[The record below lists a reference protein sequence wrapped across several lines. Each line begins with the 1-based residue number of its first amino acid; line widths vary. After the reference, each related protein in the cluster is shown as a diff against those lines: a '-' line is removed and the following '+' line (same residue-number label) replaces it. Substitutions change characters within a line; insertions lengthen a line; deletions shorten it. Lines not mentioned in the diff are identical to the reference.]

1 MSQNL
6 CFHCGEIALEGN
18 RWSLEIDGAEQTM
31 CCPAC
36 KAVAETIINSGLK
49 DYYRHRTALPEISPQ
64 QKRQAS
70 DDVRE
75 ELKLYDE
82 KAIQQP
88 FVRHIK
94 NEQKENVSEAV
105 LVITGISCAACAWL
119 IEHRLRQIN
128 HVNSANLNLTTHRL
142 IIHWLSDEIQ
152 LSQILE
158 EIHQLGYQAHPFSA
172 TQAEAQRVQESKTAF
187 RRLAA
192 AGFATMQ
199 VMMLAVPLY
208 VGELRGILAQYE
220 IFLRAASML
229 FATIVVLYSAR
240 PFFSAALRDIKAR
253 HLTMDVPVSIA
264 ILLAYFSSVW
274 STVNQGPEIYFD
286 SVCMFTFFLLTGRF
300 FEMRARHRMSQ
311 AGNNLLDLMPSAA
324 TKSTDTGEYVIPTS
338 EIKVDDLLIIKPGQ
352 KIPADG
358 IVISGHSAVDEA
370 ALTGEYLPIDK
381 VSGDALIGGT
391 HNVESQLT
399 MRVTATGVDAELNTI
414 MRLMDRAQ
422 QEKPA
427 IAIFADKVASRF
439 VAAVLILASI
449 ISVSWYFIDP
459 SQAFWITLAVLVV
472 TCPCAL
478 SLATP
483 TALTAATA
491 SLREQGFLI
500 SKGHVLEG
508 LTQIDRIIFDKTG
521 TLTRGELSLE
531 QIVPATTD
539 VTMSEEMAFIIASS
553 LEQHSNH
560 PIARAFNSKLLIDA
574 KDIKQ
579 VSGKGITASLTS
591 KVFINSEAIMKEH
604 FENKVFSIGRADF
617 VFPDEHTLPPIKD
630 DRQWILLADQKQPLY
645 WFALSDTLR
654 QGAAP
659 MVQQLNSLGIKTTI
673 LTGDPSAQVE
683 SVAEALKIKSVYKGL
698 SPEEKLTLASQW
710 QQEGQKIMMVGDG
723 INDVPTLARADI
735 AVAIGQ
741 ASDLTK
747 TNADAV
753 ITNNNLMTL
762 IHALN
767 KGQKTSAIIRQN
779 IYWALLYNAA
789 ALPLAALG
797 FIPPWAAAIGMSVS
811 SLIVVGNAL
820 RLLSAD
826 KQLVKLQQVDSI

>member
-1 MSQNL
+1 MSQNV

-18 RWSLEIDGAEQTM
+18 RWCLDIDGEEQTM

-36 KAVAETIINSGLK
+36 KAVAEMIIGSGLK
-49 DYYRHRTALPEISPQ
+49 DYYKHRTALPEISPQ
-64 QKRQAS
+64 QKRTAS

-82 KAIQQP
+82 IAIQHP
-88 FVRHIK
+88 FVIRTT
-94 NEQKENVSEAV
+94 NEQQHVEAEAV
-105 LVITGISCAACAWL
+105 LVISGISCAACAWL
-119 IEHRLRQIN
+119 IEHRLNQLE
-128 HVNSANLNLTTHRL
+128 HVVSANLNLTTHRL
-142 IIHWLSDEIQ
+142 MIRWLDAGIK
-152 LSQILE
+152 LSHIFE

-172 TQAEAQRVQESKTAF
+172 TEAEHQRIQESKTAF
-187 RRLAA
+187 RRLAV

-208 VGELRGILAQYE
+208 VGALQGILVQYE

-229 FATIVVLYSAR
+229 FATFVVLYSAR
-240 PFFSAALRDIKAR
+240 PFFSAAVRDLKTR

-264 ILLAYFSSVW
+264 ILLAYFASVW
-274 STVNQGPEIYFD
+274 STFNQGPEIYFD

-300 FEMRARHRMSQ
+300 FEMRARHRMTQ

-324 TKSTDTGEYVIPTS
+324 IKSSPEGDIVIPAS
-338 EIKVDDLLIIKPGQ
+338 DIQVGDFLIIKPGQ
-352 KIPADG
+352 QIPADG
-358 IVISGHSAVDEA
+358 IVESGISAVDEA

-381 VSGDALIGGT
+381 SPGDALIGGT
-391 HNVESQLT
+391 HNVESQLL

-422 QEKPA
+422 HEKPA

-439 VAAVLILASI
+439 VAAVLIIASSIAI
-449 ISVSWYFIDP
+449 IWSFIDP

-508 LTQIDRIIFDKTG
+508 LNQIDRIVFDKTG

-531 QIVPATTD
+531 QAIPASANISMD
-539 VTMSEEMAFIIASS
+539 EQQALKIAAT
-553 LEQHSNH
+553 LEQYSNH
-560 PIARAFNSKLLIDA
+560 PIARAFNSISYYA
-574 KDIKQ
+574 TNNIEQ
-579 VSGKGITASLTS
+579 ITGKGVKGQL
-591 KVFINSEAIMKEH
+591 INI
-604 FENKVFSIGRADF
+604 ENKENQEDTVYRIGRADF
-617 VFPDEHTLPPIKD
+617 AYPQQPLTPPMND
-630 DRQWILLADQKQPLY
+630 DRQWLLLADNNQPLY
-645 WFALSDTLR
+645 WFALSDSLR
-654 QGAAP
+654 QGAVP
-659 MVQQLNSLGIKTTI
+659 MIKQLKAWGIKISI

-683 SVAEALKIKSVYKGL
+683 AVATALAIDDVHKGL
-698 SPEEKLTLASQW
+698 SPAQKLEFASNW
-710 QQEGQKIMMVGDG
+710 QQQGERLMMVGDG

-753 ITNNNLMTL
+753 ITNSNLTTIL
-762 IHALN
+762 HALS
-767 KGQKTSAIIRQN
+767 KGKQSSNIIRQN
-779 IYWALLYNAA
+779 IYWALLYNVL
-789 ALPLAALG
+789 ALPLAATG

-820 RLLSAD
+820 RLLSPN
-826 KQLVKLQQVDSI
+826 KQK

>member
-18 RWSLEIDGAEQTM
+18 RWCLEIDGQTQTM

-36 KAVAETIINSGLK
+36 KAVAETIIDSGLK

-64 QKRQAS
+64 QKRNANN
-70 DDVRE
+70 DVRE

-82 KAIQQP
+82 PAIQQS
-88 FVRHIK
+88 FVQRFD
-94 NEQKENVSEAV
+94 NELPEAEAV
-105 LVITGISCAACAWL
+105 LVISGISCAACAWL
-119 IEHRLRQIN
+119 IEHRLSQLK
-128 HVNSANLNLTTHRL
+128 HVISVNLNLTTHRL
-142 IIHWLSDEIQ
+142 MVRWLDDEIK

-172 TQAEAQRVQESKTAF
+172 TQAEQQRIQESKTAF
-187 RRLAA
+187 RRLVV

-208 VGELRGILAQYE
+208 IGELRGILAQYE
-220 IFLRAASML
+220 VFIRAASML
-229 FATIVVLYSAR
+229 FATVVVLYSAR
-240 PFFSAALRDIKAR
+240 PFFVAALRDIRTR

-264 ILLAYFSSVW
+264 ILLAYFASVW
-274 STVNQGPEIYFD
+274 STVNRGPEIYFD

-300 FEMRARHRMSQ
+300 FEMRARHRMTR
-311 AGNNLLDLMPSAA
+311 AGNNLLDLMPSVAI
-324 TKSTDTGEYVIPTS
+324 KSTPEGDLVIPS
-338 EIKVDDLLIIKPGQ
+338 SDIQVGDLLIIKPGQ
-352 KIPADG
+352 QIPADG
-358 IVISGHSAVDEA
+358 IVESGTSAVDEA

-381 VSGDALIGGT
+381 SAGDALIGGT
-391 HNVESQLT
+391 HNVESQLL
-399 MRVTATGVDAELNTI
+399 MRVTATGADAELNTI

-439 VAAVLILASI
+439 VASVLIIASGIAI
-449 ISVSWYFIDP
+449 IWWFIDP

-508 LTQIDRIIFDKTG
+508 LTQVDRIIFDKTG

-531 QIVPATTD
+531 ESIPAAADISLT
-539 VTMSEEMAFIIASS
+539 SAQALKIAAT
-553 LEQHSNH
+553 LEQYSNH
-560 PIARAFNSKLLIDA
+560 PIARAFSSLSYFTTDNIE
-574 KDIKQ
+574 Q
-579 VSGKGITASLTS
+579 VSAQGVKGTLIGIEGHDDMTYR
-591 KVFINSEAIMKEH
+591 
-604 FENKVFSIGRADF
+604 IGRADF
-617 VFPDEHTLPPIKD
+617 AFPQQTLSPPIND
-630 DRQWILLADQKQPLY
+630 DRQWLLLANDQQPLY
-645 WFALSDTLR
+645 WFALSDSLR
-654 QGAAP
+654 QGASSTIE
-659 MVQQLNSLGIKTTI
+659 QLKDWGIKVSI

-683 SVAEALKIKSVYKGL
+683 AVATALNIDDVHKGL
-698 SPEEKLTLASQW
+698 SPAQKLEIASAW
-710 QQEGQKIMMVGDG
+710 QQQGERLMMVGDG

-735 AVAIGQ
+735 AVAIGH
-741 ASDLTK
+741 ASDLTQ

-753 ITNNNLMTL
+753 ITNNRLTTL
-762 IHALN
+762 LHAIS
-767 KGQKTSAIIRQN
+767 KGRKSSRIIRQN
-779 IYWALLYNAA
+779 IYWALLYNIL
-789 ALPLAALG
+789 ALPLAATG

-820 RLLSAD
+820 RLLSSD
-826 KQLVKLQQVDSI
+826 KRATLIKTY

>member
-18 RWSLEIDGAEQTM
+18 RWCLEIDGQTQTM

-36 KAVAETIINSGLK
+36 KAVAETIIDSGLK

-64 QKRQAS
+64 QKRNANN
-70 DDVRE
+70 DVRE

-82 KAIQQP
+82 PAIQQS
-88 FVRHIK
+88 FVQRFD
-94 NEQKENVSEAV
+94 NELPEAEAV
-105 LVITGISCAACAWL
+105 LVISGISCAACAWL
-119 IEHRLRQIN
+119 IEHRLSQLK
-128 HVNSANLNLTTHRL
+128 HVISVNLNLTTHRL
-142 IIHWLSDEIQ
+142 MVRWLDDEIK

-172 TQAEAQRVQESKTAF
+172 TQAEQQRIQESKTAF
-187 RRLAA
+187 RRLVV

-208 VGELRGILAQYE
+208 IGELRGILAQYE
-220 IFLRAASML
+220 VFIRAASML
-229 FATIVVLYSAR
+229 FATVVVLYSAR
-240 PFFSAALRDIKAR
+240 PFFVAALRDIRTR

-264 ILLAYFSSVW
+264 ILLAYFASVW
-274 STVNQGPEIYFD
+274 STVNRGPEIYFD

-300 FEMRARHRMSQ
+300 FEMRARHRMTR
-311 AGNNLLDLMPSAA
+311 AGNNLLDLMPSVAI
-324 TKSTDTGEYVIPTS
+324 KSTPEGDLVIPS
-338 EIKVDDLLIIKPGQ
+338 SDIQVGDLLIIKPGQ
-352 KIPADG
+352 QIPADG
-358 IVISGHSAVDEA
+358 IVESGTSAVDEA

-381 VSGDALIGGT
+381 SAGDALIGGT
-391 HNVESQLT
+391 HNVESQLL
-399 MRVTATGVDAELNTI
+399 MRVTATGADAELNTI

-439 VAAVLILASI
+439 VASVLIIASGIAI
-449 ISVSWYFIDP
+449 IWWFIDP

-508 LTQIDRIIFDKTG
+508 LTQVDRIIFDKTG

-531 QIVPATTD
+531 ESIPAAADISLT
-539 VTMSEEMAFIIASS
+539 SAQALKIAAT
-553 LEQHSNH
+553 LEQYSNH
-560 PIARAFNSKLLIDA
+560 PIARAFSSLSYFTTDNIE
-574 KDIKQ
+574 Q
-579 VSGKGITASLTS
+579 VSAQGVKGTLIGIEGHDDMTYR
-591 KVFINSEAIMKEH
+591 
-604 FENKVFSIGRADF
+604 IGRADF
-617 VFPDEHTLPPIKD
+617 AFPQQTLSPPIND
-630 DRQWILLADQKQPLY
+630 DRQWLLLANDQQPLY
-645 WFALSDTLR
+645 WFALSDSLR
-654 QGAAP
+654 QGASSTIE
-659 MVQQLNSLGIKTTI
+659 QLKDWGIKVSI

-683 SVAEALKIKSVYKGL
+683 AVATALNIDDVHKGL
-698 SPEEKLTLASQW
+698 SPAQKLEIASVW
-710 QQEGQKIMMVGDG
+710 QQQGERLMMVGDG

-735 AVAIGQ
+735 AIAIGQ

-753 ITNNNLMTL
+753 ITNNSLTTL
-762 IHALN
+762 LHAIS
-767 KGQKTSAIIRQN
+767 KGRKSSRIIRQN
-779 IYWALLYNAA
+779 IYWALLYNIL
-789 ALPLAALG
+789 ALPLAATG

-820 RLLSAD
+820 RLLSSD
-826 KQLVKLQQVDSI
+826 KRATLIKTY

>member
-1 MSQNL
+1 MSQTL

-18 RWSLEIDGAEQTM
+18 RWCLEIDGQQQMM

-36 KAVAETIINSGLK
+36 KAVAETIIGSGLK

-64 QKRQAS
+64 QKRQAR
-70 DDVRE
+70 DDVRD

-82 KAIQQP
+82 KAIQQS
-88 FVRHIK
+88 FVSHHK
-94 NEQKENVSEAV
+94 NDLQQEEAEAV
-105 LVITGISCAACAWL
+105 LVISGISCAACAWL
-119 IEHRLRQIN
+119 IEHRLRQLD
-128 HVNSANLNLTTHRL
+128 HVSSANLNLTSHRL
-142 IIHWLSDEIQ
+142 MVRWLPGQIK
-152 LSQILE
+152 LSQIFE

-172 TQAEAQRVQESKTAF
+172 TQAEEQRVQESKTAF

-208 VGELRGILAQYE
+208 VGELRGIQAQYE
-220 IFLRAASML
+220 IFLRSASML
-229 FATIVVLYSAR
+229 FATLVVLYSAR
-240 PFFSAALRDIKAR
+240 PFFVAAIRDIKAK

-300 FEMRARHRMSQ
+300 FEMRARHRMTQ

-324 TKSTDTGEYVIPTS
+324 TKSTPEGDIVIAS
-338 EIKVDDLLIIKPGQ
+338 SDVQVGDLLIIRPGQ
-352 KIPADG
+352 QIPADG
-358 IVISGHSAVDEA
+358 LVESGRSAVDEA

-381 VSGDALIGGT
+381 TVGDLVIGGT
-391 HNVESQLT
+391 HNVESQLA

-414 MRLMDRAQ
+414 MQLMDRAQ

-427 IAIFADKVASRF
+427 IAIFADKVAERF
-439 VAAVLILASI
+439 VAAVLILSSLIAI
-449 ISVSWYFIDP
+449 TWYFIDP

-508 LTQIDRIIFDKTG
+508 LTQIDHIIFDKTG

-531 QIVPATTD
+531 HSIPVSDSITLSP
-539 VTMSEEMAFIIASS
+539 EEALKIASS
-553 LEQHSNH
+553 LEQYSNH
-560 PIARAFNSKLLIDA
+560 PIARAFQSTTLFDSH
-574 KDIKQ
+574 DIVQ
-579 VSGKGITASLTS
+579 VSGKGISGKLLG
-591 KVFINSEAIMKEH
+591 VEG
-604 FENKVFSIGRADF
+604 FEDSTFSIGRADF
-617 VFPDEHTLPPIKD
+617 SFADQTLLPPLHD
-630 DRQWILLADQKQPLY
+630 DRQWILLADQHQPLY
-645 WFALSDTLR
+645 WFALSDSLR
-654 QGAAP
+654 QGAAT
-659 MVQQLNSLGIKTTI
+659 MIQQLKALGIKTSI

-683 SVAEALKIKSVYKGL
+683 AVAQALNIDHVYKGL
-698 SPEEKLTLASQW
+698 SPEDKLNLATQW
-710 QQEGQKIMMVGDG
+710 QQNGEKIMMVGDG

-753 ITNNNLMTL
+753 ITNSNLMTL
-762 IHALN
+762 IHALY
-767 KGQKTSAIIRQN
+767 KGKKASSVIHQN
-779 IYWALLYNAA
+779 IYWALLYNAI
-789 ALPLAALG
+789 ALPLAATG

-826 KQLVKLQQVDSI
+826 KRLLQLQSFDAT

>member
-1 MSQNL
+1 MSQNV
-6 CFHCGEIALEGN
+6 CFHCGEMALEGN
-18 RWSLEIDGAEQTM
+18 RWCLDIDGENQTM

-36 KAVAETIINSGLK
+36 KAVAETIIGSGLK
-49 DYYRHRTALPEISPQ
+49 DYYKHRTALPEISPR
-64 QKRQAS
+64 QKRTAS
-70 DDVRE
+70 GDVRE

-82 KAIQQP
+82 IAIQHP
-88 FVRHIK
+88 FVIRTT
-94 NEQKENVSEAV
+94 NEQEKIEAEAI
-105 LVITGISCAACAWL
+105 LVISGISCAACAWL
-119 IEHRLRQIN
+119 IEHRLNQLE
-128 HVNSANLNLTTHRL
+128 HVVSANLNLTTHRL
-142 IIHWLSDEIQ
+142 MIRWLDADIK
-152 LSQILE
+152 LSYIFE

-172 TQAEAQRVQESKTAF
+172 TEVEHQRIQESKTAF
-187 RRLAA
+187 RRLAV

-208 VGELRGILAQYE
+208 VGALQGILVQYE

-229 FATIVVLYSAR
+229 FATFVVLYSAR
-240 PFFSAALRDIKAR
+240 PFFSAAVRDLKTR

-264 ILLAYFSSVW
+264 ILLAYFASVW
-274 STVNQGPEIYFD
+274 STFNQGPEIYFD

-300 FEMRARHRMSQ
+300 FEMRARHRMTQ

-324 TKSTDTGEYVIPTS
+324 IKSSPEGDIVIPAS
-338 EIKVDDLLIIKPGQ
+338 DIRVGDLLIIKPGQ
-352 KIPADG
+352 QIPADG
-358 IVISGHSAVDEA
+358 TVESGISAVDEA

-381 VSGDALIGGT
+381 SPGDALIGGT
-391 HNVESQLT
+391 HNVESQLL

-422 QEKPA
+422 HEKPA

-439 VAAVLILASI
+439 VAAVLIIASSI
-449 ISVSWYFIDP
+449 AIVWSFIDP

-508 LTQIDRIIFDKTG
+508 LNQIDRIVFDKTG

-531 QIVPATTD
+531 QAIPA
-539 VTMSEEMAFIIASS
+539 SANISLNEQQALKIAAT
-553 LEQHSNH
+553 LEQYSNH
-560 PIARAFNSKLLIDA
+560 PIARAFNSISYYA
-574 KDIKQ
+574 TNNIEQ
-579 VSGKGITASLTS
+579 ITGKGVKGQL
-591 KVFINSEAIMKEH
+591 INI
-604 FENKVFSIGRADF
+604 ENQENQENTVYRIGRADF
-617 VFPDEHTLPPIKD
+617 AYPQQHLTPPMSD
-630 DRQWILLADQKQPLY
+630 DRQWLLLADNNRPLY
-645 WFALSDTLR
+645 WFALSDSLR
-654 QGAAP
+654 QGAVP
-659 MVQQLNSLGIKTTI
+659 MVKQLKAWGIKISI

-683 SVAEALKIKSVYKGL
+683 AVATALAIDDVHKGL
-698 SPEEKLTLASQW
+698 SPAQKLEFASNW
-710 QQEGQKIMMVGDG
+710 QQQGERLMMVGDG

-753 ITNNNLMTL
+753 ITNNNLTTIL
-762 IHALN
+762 HALS
-767 KGQKTSAIIRQN
+767 KGKKSSNIIRQN
-779 IYWALLYNAA
+779 IYWALLYNVL
-789 ALPLAALG
+789 ALPLAATG

-820 RLLSAD
+820 RLLSPN
-826 KQLVKLQQVDSI
+826 KQK

>member
-1 MSQNL
+1 MSQNV

-18 RWSLEIDGAEQTM
+18 RWCLEIDGEEHIM

-36 KAVAETIINSGLK
+36 KAVAETIIGSGLK

-64 QKRQAS
+64 QKRSARNE
-70 DDVRE
+70 VRD

-82 KAIQQP
+82 VAIQQP
-88 FVRHIK
+88 FVIRTT
-94 NEQKENVSEAV
+94 NAQQQVEAEAI
-105 LVITGISCAACAWL
+105 LVISGISCAACAWL
-119 IEHRLRQIN
+119 IEHRLGQLK
-128 HVNSANLNLTTHRL
+128 HVVSAKLNLTTHRL
-142 IIHWLSDEIQ
+142 LLTWRDGDIK

-172 TQAEAQRVQESKTAF
+172 TEAEQQRVQESKTAF
-187 RRLAA
+187 RRLAV

-208 VGELRGILAQYE
+208 VGALQGILAQYE

-229 FATIVVLYSAR
+229 FATVVVLYSAR
-240 PFFSAALRDIKAR
+240 PFFSAALRDIRTR

-264 ILLAYFSSVW
+264 ILMAYFASVW

-300 FEMRARHRMSQ
+300 FEMRARHRMTQ

-324 TKSTDTGEYVIPTS
+324 TKSCPEGDIVIPTS
-338 EIKVDDLLIIKPGQ
+338 DIQVGDLLVIKPGQ

-358 IVISGHSAVDEA
+358 IVESGTSAVDEA

-381 VSGDALIGGT
+381 AQGDTLIGGT
-391 HNVESQLT
+391 HNVESQLL
-399 MRVTATGVDAELNTI
+399 MRVTATGADAELNTI

-422 QEKPA
+422 HEKPA

-439 VAAVLILASI
+439 VAAVLIIASGI
-449 ISVSWYFIDP
+449 AITWSFIDP

-508 LTQIDRIIFDKTG
+508 LNQIDRIVFDKTG

-531 QIVPATTD
+531 QSLPAAENIDLTPKQ
-539 VTMSEEMAFIIASS
+539 ALKIAAT
-553 LEQHSNH
+553 LEQYSNH
-560 PIARAFNSKLLIDA
+560 PIARAFNSIVYFDTDNIEQVTAKGVQGRLINIDGHE
-574 KDIKQ
+574 DT
-579 VSGKGITASLTS
+579 VYR
-591 KVFINSEAIMKEH
+591 
-604 FENKVFSIGRADF
+604 IGRADF
-617 VFPDEHTLPPIKD
+617 AFPAVTLQPPIHD
-630 DRQWILLADQKQPLY
+630 DRQWLLLADEKQPLY

-654 QGAAP
+654 QGAIP
-659 MVQQLNSLGIKTTI
+659 MVKQLKDWGIKVSI
-673 LTGDPSAQVE
+673 LTGDPSSQVE
-683 SVAEALKIKSVYKGL
+683 AVATTLNIDDVHKGL
-698 SPEEKLTLASQW
+698 SPAQKLEFASRW
-710 QQEGQKIMMVGDG
+710 QQQGERLMMVGDG

-753 ITNNNLMTL
+753 ITNNSLTTIL
-762 IHALN
+762 HALS
-767 KGQKTSAIIRQN
+767 KGKKSTRIIRQN
-779 IYWALLYNAA
+779 IYWALLYNVL
-789 ALPLAALG
+789 ALPLAATG

-820 RLLSAD
+820 RLLSPN
-826 KQLVKLQQVDSI
+826 KQT

>member
-1 MSQNL
+1 MSQNN

-18 RWSLEIDGAEQTM
+18 RWSLDIDGEPQIM

-36 KAVAETIINSGLK
+36 KAVAETIIGSGLK
-49 DYYRHRTALPEISPQ
+49 DYYRHRTALPEVSPQ
-64 QKRQAS
+64 QKRNAS
-70 DDVRE
+70 NDVRE

-82 KAIQQP
+82 MAIQQS
-88 FVRHIK
+88 FVIRTK
-94 NEQKENVSEAV
+94 NEQRQTEAEAI
-105 LVITGISCAACAWL
+105 LVISGISCAACAWL
-119 IEHRLRQIN
+119 IEHRLNQLE
-128 HVNSANLNLTTHRL
+128 HVISASLNLTTHRL
-142 IIHWLSDEIQ
+142 IVRWSDAKVK
-152 LSQILE
+152 LSQICE

-172 TQAEAQRVQESKTAF
+172 TEAEQLRIQESKTAF
-187 RRLAA
+187 RRLAV
-192 AGFATMQ
+192 AGFSTMQ

-208 VGELRGILAQYE
+208 VGELQGILEQYQ

-229 FATIVVLYSAR
+229 FATAVVLYSAR
-240 PFFSAALRDIKAR
+240 PFFSAALRDLRTR

-300 FEMRARHRMSQ
+300 FEMRARHRMTQ

-324 TKSTDTGEYVIPTS
+324 
-338 EIKVDDLLIIKPGQ
+338 IKVTLSGNVVIASNDIQIGDLLIIKPGQ
-352 KIPADG
+352 QIPADG
-358 IVISGHSAVDEA
+358 LVESGTSAVDEA

-381 VSGDALIGGT
+381 SQGDALIGGT
-391 HNVESQLT
+391 HNVESQLM
-399 MRVTATGVDAELNTI
+399 MRVTATGAEAELNTI

-439 VAAVLILASI
+439 VAAVLIIASTVAI
-449 ISVSWYFIDP
+449 AWIVIDP

-508 LTQIDRIIFDKTG
+508 LNQIDRIVFDKTG

-531 QIVPATTD
+531 QSLPASQDVSLTSQQALKIATT
-539 VTMSEEMAFIIASS
+539 
-553 LEQHSNH
+553 LEQYSNH
-560 PIARAFNSKLLIDA
+560 PIARAFD
-574 KDIKQ
+574 
-579 VSGKGITASLTS
+579 
-591 KVFINSEAIMKEH
+591 FIGH
-604 FENKVFSIGRADF
+604 FETDNIEQVTGQGVKGRLINIEGQEDCTYRIGRADF
-617 VFPDEHTLPPIKD
+617 AFPQQTLLPPIDD
-630 DRQWILLADQKQPLY
+630 DRQWLLLADDKQPLY

-654 QGAAP
+654 QGASTTIA
-659 MVQQLNSLGIKTTI
+659 QLKNWGIKVAI

-683 SVAEALKIKSVYKGL
+683 AVASALDIREVHKGL
-698 SPEEKLTLASQW
+698 SPEQKLKLASAW
-710 QQEGQKIMMVGDG
+710 QQQGERLMMVGDG

-753 ITNNNLMTL
+753 ITNNSLTTL
-762 IHALN
+762 LHAIT
-767 KGQKTSAIIRQN
+767 KGKKSTKIIRQN
-779 IYWALLYNAA
+779 IYWALLYNLL
-789 ALPLAALG
+789 ALPLAATG

-820 RLLSAD
+820 RLLSTD
-826 KQLVKLQQVDSI
+826 KQLGLHLTE

>member
-18 RWSLEIDGAEQTM
+18 RWSLDIDGEAQIM

-36 KAVAETIINSGLK
+36 KAVAETIIDSGLK
-49 DYYRHRTALPEISPQ
+49 DYYRHRTALPEVSPQ
-64 QKRQAS
+64 QKRSANT
-70 DDVRE
+70 DVRD

-82 KAIQQP
+82 AAIQQS
-88 FVRHIK
+88 FVTQYPDDQGK
-94 NEQKENVSEAV
+94 TESEAI
-105 LVITGISCAACAWL
+105 LVVSGISCAACAWL
-119 IEHRLRQIN
+119 IEHRLQQLE
-128 HVNSANLNLTTHRL
+128 HVITASLNLTTHRL
-142 IIHWLSDEIQ
+142 MIRWHSDDLQ
-152 LSQILE
+152 LSQIFE

-172 TQAEAQRVQESKTAF
+172 TQAEQQRIKESKTAF
-187 RRLAA
+187 RRLVV
-192 AGFATMQ
+192 AGFSTMQ

-208 VGELRGILAQYE
+208 VGELRGILVQYE
-220 IFLRAASML
+220 VFIRAASML

-240 PFFSAALRDIKAR
+240 PFFTAAIRDLKTR

-300 FEMRARHRMSQ
+300 FEMRARHRMTQ

-324 TKSTDTGEYVIPTS
+324 TKSTPSGNVVIPCS
-338 EIKVDDLLIIKPGQ
+338 EIQVGDVLLIKPGQ
-352 KIPADG
+352 QIPADG
-358 IVISGHSAVDEA
+358 VITSGNSAVDEA

-381 VSGDALIGGT
+381 TVGDRLIGGT
-391 HNVESQLT
+391 HNVESQLL
-399 MRVTATGVDAELNTI
+399 MEVTATGVDAELNTI

-439 VAAVLILASI
+439 VAAVLIIATI
-449 ISVSWYFIDP
+449 IAISWWFIDP
-459 SQAFWITLAVLVV
+459 SQAFWITLSVLVV

-508 LTQIDRIIFDKTG
+508 LNQVDRVVFDKTG

-531 QIVPATTD
+531 QTIAVNEDISLTSQQALKIAAT
-539 VTMSEEMAFIIASS
+539 
-553 LEQHSNH
+553 LEQYSNH
-560 PIARAFNSKLLIDA
+560 PIARAFNYVGHFDTENIE
-574 KDIKQ
+574 Q
-579 VSGKGITASLTS
+579 VTGQGVEGQLTN
-591 KVFINSEAIMKEH
+591 INGADKTTYR
-604 FENKVFSIGRADF
+604 IGRADF
-617 VFPDEHTLPPIKD
+617 AFPQQHLEPPIND
-630 DRQWILLADQKQPLY
+630 DRQWLLLADNQQPLY
-645 WFALSDTLR
+645 WFALSDSLR
-654 QGAAP
+654 QGAKSTIS
-659 MVQQLNSLGIKTTI
+659 QLKNWGIKVSI

-683 SVAEALKIKSVYKGL
+683 AVAKALDIQDVHKGL
-698 SPEEKLTLASQW
+698 SPAQKLEYASNW
-710 QQEGQKIMMVGDG
+710 QQQGERLMMVGDG

-753 ITNNNLMTL
+753 ITNNSLTTL
-762 IHALN
+762 LHAIS
-767 KGQKTSAIIRQN
+767 KGKKSSLIIRQN
-779 IYWALLYNAA
+779 IYWALLYNVL
-789 ALPLAALG
+789 ALPLAAAG

-820 RLLSAD
+820 RLLSSD
-826 KQLVKLQQVDSI
+826 KRLNHIKAH

>member
-1 MSQNL
+1 MSQNV

-18 RWSLEIDGAEQTM
+18 RWSLKIDGEDQTM

-36 KAVAETIINSGLK
+36 KAVADTIISSGLK
-49 DYYRHRTALPEISPQ
+49 DYYRHRTALPEVSPQ
-64 QKRQAS
+64 QKRNAS
-70 DDVRE
+70 DEVRT

-82 KAIQQP
+82 AAIQKP
-88 FVRHIK
+88 FVIR
-94 NEQKENVSEAV
+94 QENAQQQVEAEAI
-105 LVITGISCAACAWL
+105 LVISGISCAACAWL
-119 IEHRLRQIN
+119 IEHRLKQLE
-128 HVNSANLNLTTHRL
+128 HVISASLNLTTHRL
-142 IIHWLSDEIQ
+142 LVKWQDSDIK
-152 LSQILE
+152 LSQIFE

-172 TQAEAQRVQESKTAF
+172 TQAEEQRVQESKTAF
-187 RRLAA
+187 RRLAV

-208 VGELRGILAQYE
+208 VGELQGILEQYE
-220 IFLRAASML
+220 IFLRSASML
-229 FATIVVLYSAR
+229 FATMVVLYSAR
-240 PFFSAALRDIKAR
+240 PFFNAAIRDLKTR

-274 STVNQGPEIYFD
+274 STFNQGPEIYFD

-300 FEMRARHRMSQ
+300 FEMRARHRMTQ

-324 TKSTDTGEYVIPTS
+324 TKSTPEGDIVIAS
-338 EIKVDDLLIIKPGQ
+338 SDIQVDDLLLIKPGQ
-352 KIPADG
+352 QIPADG
-358 IVISGHSAVDEA
+358 VVESGTSAVDEA

-381 VSGDALIGGT
+381 SIGDCLIGGT
-391 HNVESQLT
+391 HNVESQLL
-399 MRVTATGVDAELNTI
+399 MRVTATGADAELNTI

-439 VAAVLILASI
+439 VAAVLIIATGITITWL
-449 ISVSWYFIDP
+449 YIDP

-508 LTQIDRIIFDKTG
+508 LNQVDRIVFDKTG

-531 QIVPATTD
+531 QSLPAHEDCSLTSQQAL
-539 VTMSEEMAFIIASS
+539 MIAAS
-553 LEQHSNH
+553 LEQYSNH
-560 PIARAFNSKLLIDA
+560 PIARAFTSLVLYQTDNIEQVTGQGVEGRLLN
-574 KDIKQ
+574 
-579 VSGKGITASLTS
+579 VEGL
-591 KVFINSEAIMKEH
+591 
-604 FENKVFSIGRADF
+604 ENTTYRIGRADF
-617 VFPDEHTLPPIKD
+617 AFPRVPLSPPIDD
-630 DRQWILLADQKQPLY
+630 DRQWLLLANQDKPLY
-645 WFALSDTLR
+645 WFALSDSLR
-654 QGAAP
+654 KGALP
-659 MVQQLNSLGIKTTI
+659 MIQQLKVWGIKVSI
-673 LTGDPSAQVE
+673 LTGDPSAQVKA
-683 SVAEALKIKSVYKGL
+683 VAEALAIDDFHKGL
-698 SPEEKLTLASQW
+698 SPGQKLEIATTW
-710 QQEGQKIMMVGDG
+710 QQQGEQLMMVGDG
-723 INDVPTLARADI
+723 INDVPALARADI

-753 ITNNNLMTL
+753 ITNNSLLTIL
-762 IHALN
+762 HALS
-767 KGQKTSAIIRQN
+767 KGKKSSRIIRQN
-779 IYWALLYNAA
+779 IYWALLYNVL
-789 ALPLAALG
+789 ALPLAATG
-797 FIPPWAAAIGMSVS
+797 FIPPWAAAIGMSLS

-826 KQLVKLQQVDSI
+826 KKHVSI

>member
-18 RWSLEIDGAEQTM
+18 RWCLEIDGQTQTM

-36 KAVAETIINSGLK
+36 KAVAETIISSGLK

-64 QKRQAS
+64 QKRNANS
-70 DDVRE
+70 DVRE

-82 KAIQQP
+82 PAIQQS
-88 FVRHIK
+88 FVQHFD
-94 NEQKENVSEAV
+94 NELAEAEAV
-105 LVITGISCAACAWL
+105 LVISGISCAACAWL
-119 IEHRLRQIN
+119 IEHRLSQLK
-128 HVNSANLNLTTHRL
+128 HVISVNLNLTTHRL
-142 IIHWLSDEIQ
+142 MVRWLDDEIK
-152 LSQILE
+152 LSQIFE
-158 EIHQLGYQAHPFSA
+158 EIHQLGYQAYPFSA
-172 TQAEAQRVQESKTAF
+172 TQAEHQRIQESKTAF
-187 RRLAA
+187 RRLVV

-208 VGELRGILAQYE
+208 IGELRGILAQYE
-220 IFLRAASML
+220 VFIRAASML
-229 FATIVVLYSAR
+229 FATVVVLYSAR
-240 PFFSAALRDIKAR
+240 PFFVAALRDIRTR

-264 ILLAYFSSVW
+264 ILLAYFASVW
-274 STVNQGPEIYFD
+274 STVNRGPEIYFD

-300 FEMRARHRMSQ
+300 FEMRARHRMTR
-311 AGNNLLDLMPSAA
+311 AGNNLLDLMPSVAI
-324 TKSTDTGEYVIPTS
+324 KSTPEGDLVIPS
-338 EIKVDDLLIIKPGQ
+338 SDIQVGDLLIIKPGQ
-352 KIPADG
+352 QIPADG
-358 IVISGHSAVDEA
+358 IVESGTSAVDEA

-381 VSGDALIGGT
+381 SAGDALIGGT
-391 HNVESQLT
+391 HNVESQIL
-399 MRVTATGVDAELNTI
+399 MRVTATGADAELNTI

-439 VAAVLILASI
+439 VAAVLIIASGI
-449 ISVSWYFIDP
+449 AITWWFIDP

-508 LTQIDRIIFDKTG
+508 LTQVDRIIFDKTG

-531 QIVPATTD
+531 ESIPAASDISLT
-539 VTMSEEMAFIIASS
+539 SAQALKIAAT
-553 LEQHSNH
+553 LEQYSNH
-560 PIARAFNSKLLIDA
+560 PIARAFSSISYFTTDNIE
-574 KDIKQ
+574 Q
-579 VSGKGITASLTS
+579 VSAQGVKGTLIGIEDHDDMTYR
-591 KVFINSEAIMKEH
+591 
-604 FENKVFSIGRADF
+604 IGRADF
-617 VFPDEHTLPPIKD
+617 AFPQQSLSPPISD
-630 DRQWILLADQKQPLY
+630 DRQWLLLANDQQPLY
-645 WFALSDTLR
+645 WFALSDSLR
-654 QGAAP
+654 QGASNTIE
-659 MVQQLNSLGIKTTI
+659 QLKDWDIKVSI

-683 SVAEALKIKSVYKGL
+683 AVATALNIDDVHKGL
-698 SPEEKLTLASQW
+698 SPAQKLEIASAW
-710 QQEGQKIMMVGDG
+710 QQQGERLMMVGDG

-735 AVAIGQ
+735 AVAIGH
-741 ASDLTK
+741 ASDLTQ

-753 ITNNNLMTL
+753 ITNNRLTTL
-762 IHALN
+762 LHAIS
-767 KGQKTSAIIRQN
+767 KGRKSSRIIRQN
-779 IYWALLYNAA
+779 IYWALLYNIL
-789 ALPLAALG
+789 ALPLAATG

-820 RLLSAD
+820 RLLSSD
-826 KQLVKLQQVDSI
+826 KRATLIKTY

>member
-18 RWSLEIDGAEQTM
+18 RWCLEIDGQQQTM

-36 KAVAETIINSGLK
+36 KAVAETIIDSGLK
-49 DYYRHRTALPEISPQ
+49 DYYRHRTALPEVSPQ
-64 QKRQAS
+64 QKRNANNE
-70 DDVRE
+70 VRS
-75 ELKLYDE
+75 ELMLYDE
-82 KAIQQP
+82 PAIQQS
-88 FVRHIK
+88 FVQRIH
-94 NEQKENVSEAV
+94 NEASKVEAEAI
-105 LVITGISCAACAWL
+105 LVISGISCAACAWL
-119 IEHRLRQIN
+119 IEHRLSQLK
-128 HVNSANLNLTTHRL
+128 HVLSVNLNLTTHRL
-142 IIHWLSDEIQ
+142 MVRWLDDEIK

-172 TQAEAQRVQESKTAF
+172 TQAEQQRVQESKTAF
-187 RRLAA
+187 RRLIV

-208 VGELRGILAQYE
+208 IGELRGILAQYE
-220 IFLRAASML
+220 VFIRAASML
-229 FATIVVLYSAR
+229 FATVVVLYSAR
-240 PFFSAALRDIKAR
+240 PFFSAAIRDLKSR

-264 ILLAYFSSVW
+264 ILLAYFASVW
-274 STVNQGPEIYFD
+274 STVNRGPEIYFD

-300 FEMRARHRMSQ
+300 FEMRARHRMTR
-311 AGNNLLDLMPSAA
+311 AGNNLLDLMPSVA
-324 TKSTDTGEYVIPTS
+324 TKSTPEGDIVIPS
-338 EIKVDDLLIIKPGQ
+338 SDIQVGDLLIIKPGQ

-358 IVISGHSAVDEA
+358 IVESGISAVDEA

-381 VSGDALIGGT
+381 TQGDPLIGGT
-391 HNVESQLT
+391 HNVESQIL
-399 MRVTATGVDAELNTI
+399 MRVTATGADAELNTI

-439 VAAVLILASI
+439 VAAVLIIASGI
-449 ISVSWYFIDP
+449 GITWWFIDP

-508 LTQIDRIIFDKTG
+508 LNQIDRIVFDKTG

-531 QIVPATTD
+531 ESIPAGNDIALSAQQALQIA
-539 VTMSEEMAFIIASS
+539 AS
-553 LEQHSNH
+553 LEQYSNH
-560 PIARAFNSKLLIDA
+560 PIARAFDTPSHLVID
-574 KDIKQ
+574 DIEQ
-579 VSGKGITASLTS
+579 VSAQGVKGYLSGLEGRADGIYR
-591 KVFINSEAIMKEH
+591 
-604 FENKVFSIGRADF
+604 IGRADF
-617 VFPDEHTLPPIKD
+617 AFPQQPPPPPIDD
-630 DRQWILLADQKQPLY
+630 DRQWLLLADEQQPLY

-654 QGAAP
+654 QGAGNTIK
-659 MVQQLNSLGIKTTI
+659 QLKHWGIKVSI
-673 LTGDPSAQVE
+673 LTGDPSSQVE
-683 SVAEALKIKSVYKGL
+683 AVAQALGITDVHKGL
-698 SPEEKLTLASQW
+698 SPAQKLEIASAW
-710 QQEGQKIMMVGDG
+710 QQQGERLMMVGDG

-753 ITNNNLMTL
+753 ITNNSLATL
-762 IHALN
+762 LYAIT
-767 KGQKTSAIIRQN
+767 KGKKSNRIIRQN
-779 IYWALLYNAA
+779 IYWALLYNIL
-789 ALPLAALG
+789 ALPLAAAG
-797 FIPPWAAAIGMSVS
+797 FIPPWAAAIGMSIS

-820 RLLSAD
+820 RLLSSD
-826 KQLVKLQQVDSI
+826 KKSTQRKAYEL

>member
-1 MSQNL
+1 MSQNV

-18 RWSLEIDGAEQTM
+18 RWCLEIDGEEQTM

-36 KAVAETIINSGLK
+36 KSVAETIIGSGLK
-49 DYYRHRTALPEISPQ
+49 DYYRHRTALPEISPK
-64 QKRQAS
+64 QKRTANG
-70 DDVRE
+70 DVRE

-82 KAIQQP
+82 IAIQHP
-88 FVRHIK
+88 FVIRTT
-94 NEQKENVSEAV
+94 NEQHNIEAEAV
-105 LVITGISCAACAWL
+105 LVISGISCAACGWL
-119 IEHRLRQIN
+119 IEHRLNQLE
-128 HVNSANLNLTTHRL
+128 HVVSANLNLTTHRL
-142 IIHWLSDEIQ
+142 MIRWVDAEIK
-152 LSQILE
+152 LSQIFE

-172 TQAEAQRVQESKTAF
+172 TEAEQQRIQESKTAF
-187 RRLAA
+187 RRLAV

-208 VGELRGILAQYE
+208 VGALQGILVQYE

-229 FATIVVLYSAR
+229 FATFVVLYSAR
-240 PFFSAALRDIKAR
+240 PFFSAAIRDLKTR
-253 HLTMDVPVSIA
+253 HLTMDVPVSLA
-264 ILLAYFSSVW
+264 ILLAYFASVW
-274 STVNQGPEIYFD
+274 STFNQGPEIYFD

-300 FEMRARHRMSQ
+300 FEMRARHRMTQ

-324 TKSTDTGEYVIPTS
+324 TKSSPEGDIVIPAS
-338 EIKVDDLLIIKPGQ
+338 DIKVGDLLIIKPGQ
-352 KIPADG
+352 QIPADG
-358 IVISGHSAVDEA
+358 IVESGISAVDEA

-381 VSGDALIGGT
+381 SPGDALIGGT
-391 HNVESQLT
+391 HNVESQLL

-439 VAAVLILASI
+439 VAAVLIIASSI
-449 ISVSWYFIDP
+449 AIVWSFIDP

-508 LTQIDRIIFDKTG
+508 LNQVDRIVFDKTG

-531 QIVPATTD
+531 QTIPASTNISL
-539 VTMSEEMAFIIASS
+539 SEHQALKIAAT
-553 LEQHSNH
+553 LEQYSNH
-560 PIARAFNSKLLIDA
+560 PIARAFNSTGYYSTDNIEQ
-574 KDIKQ
+574 IT
-579 VSGKGITASLTS
+579 GKGVKGQL
-591 KVFINSEAIMKEH
+591 INIEH
-604 FENKVFSIGRADF
+604 QKDAFYRIGRADF
-617 VFPDEHTLPPIKD
+617 AFPQQHLNPPIDD
-630 DRQWILLADQKQPLY
+630 DRQWLLLADNNQPLY
-645 WFALSDTLR
+645 WFALSDSLR
-654 QGAAP
+654 QGAVP
-659 MVQQLNSLGIKTTI
+659 MVKQLKAWGIKISI

-683 SVAEALKIKSVYKGL
+683 AVATALDIDDVHKGL
-698 SPEEKLTLASQW
+698 SPAEKLEFASNW
-710 QQEGQKIMMVGDG
+710 QQQGERLMMVGDG

-753 ITNNNLMTL
+753 ITNNNLTTIL
-762 IHALN
+762 HALS
-767 KGQKTSAIIRQN
+767 KGKKSSNIIRQN
-779 IYWALLYNAA
+779 IYWALLYNIL
-789 ALPLAALG
+789 ALPLAATG

-820 RLLSAD
+820 RLLSPN
-826 KQLVKLQQVDSI
+826 KQK

>member
-6 CFHCGEIALEGN
+6 CFHCGEIVLEGN
-18 RWSLEIDGAEQTM
+18 RWCLEIDGQTQTM

-36 KAVAETIINSGLK
+36 KAVAETIISSGLK

-64 QKRQAS
+64 QKRNANS
-70 DDVRE
+70 DVRE

-82 KAIQQP
+82 PAIQQS
-88 FVRHIK
+88 FVQHFD
-94 NEQKENVSEAV
+94 NELAEAEAV
-105 LVITGISCAACAWL
+105 LVISGISCAACAWL
-119 IEHRLRQIN
+119 IEHRLSQLK
-128 HVNSANLNLTTHRL
+128 HVISVNLNLTTHRL
-142 IIHWLSDEIQ
+142 MVRWLDDEIK
-152 LSQILE
+152 LSQIFE

-172 TQAEAQRVQESKTAF
+172 TQAEHQRIQESKTAF
-187 RRLAA
+187 RRLVV

-208 VGELRGILAQYE
+208 IGELRGILAQYE
-220 IFLRAASML
+220 VFIRAASML
-229 FATIVVLYSAR
+229 FATVVVLYSAR
-240 PFFSAALRDIKAR
+240 PFFVAALRDIRTR

-264 ILLAYFSSVW
+264 ILLAYFASVW
-274 STVNQGPEIYFD
+274 STVNRGPEIYFD

-300 FEMRARHRMSQ
+300 FEMRARHRMTR
-311 AGNNLLDLMPSAA
+311 AGNNLLDLMPSVAI
-324 TKSTDTGEYVIPTS
+324 KSTPEGDLVIPS
-338 EIKVDDLLIIKPGQ
+338 SDIQVGDLLIIKPGQ
-352 KIPADG
+352 QIPADG
-358 IVISGHSAVDEA
+358 IVESGTSAVDEA

-381 VSGDALIGGT
+381 SAGDALIGGT
-391 HNVESQLT
+391 HNVESQIL
-399 MRVTATGVDAELNTI
+399 MRVTATGADAELNTI

-439 VAAVLILASI
+439 VAAVLIIASGI
-449 ISVSWYFIDP
+449 AITWWFIDP

-508 LTQIDRIIFDKTG
+508 LTQVDRIIFDKTG

-531 QIVPATTD
+531 ESIPAASDISLT
-539 VTMSEEMAFIIASS
+539 SAQALKIAAT
-553 LEQHSNH
+553 LEQYSNH
-560 PIARAFNSKLLIDA
+560 PIARAFSSISYFTTDNIE
-574 KDIKQ
+574 Q
-579 VSGKGITASLTS
+579 VSAQGVKGTLIGIEDHDDMTYR
-591 KVFINSEAIMKEH
+591 
-604 FENKVFSIGRADF
+604 IGRADF
-617 VFPDEHTLPPIKD
+617 AFPQQSLSPPISD
-630 DRQWILLADQKQPLY
+630 DRQWLLLANDQQPLY
-645 WFALSDTLR
+645 WFALSDSLR
-654 QGAAP
+654 QGASSTID
-659 MVQQLNSLGIKTTI
+659 QLKDWDIKVSI

-683 SVAEALKIKSVYKGL
+683 AVATALNIDDVHKGL
-698 SPEEKLTLASQW
+698 SPAQKLEIASAW
-710 QQEGQKIMMVGDG
+710 QQQGERLMMVGDG

-735 AVAIGQ
+735 AVAIGH
-741 ASDLTK
+741 ASDLTQ

-753 ITNNNLMTL
+753 ITNNRLTTL
-762 IHALN
+762 LHAIS
-767 KGQKTSAIIRQN
+767 KGRKSSRIIRQN
-779 IYWALLYNAA
+779 IYWALLYNIL
-789 ALPLAALG
+789 ALPLAATG

-820 RLLSAD
+820 RLLSSD
-826 KQLVKLQQVDSI
+826 KRATLIKTY

>member
-1 MSQNL
+1 MSQNT

-18 RWSLEIDGAEQTM
+18 RWCLEIDGEEQSM

-36 KAVAETIINSGLK
+36 KAVAETIIGSGLK

-64 QKRQAS
+64 QKRIAS

-82 KAIQQP
+82 IAIQQP
-88 FVRHIK
+88 FVIRSI
-94 NEQKENVSEAV
+94 NEQQEAEAEAI
-105 LVITGISCAACAWL
+105 LVISGISCAACAWL
-119 IEHRLRQIN
+119 IEHRLNQLE
-128 HVNSANLNLTTHRL
+128 HVVSANLNLTTHRL
-142 IIHWLSDEIQ
+142 LLRWKDNDLK

-172 TQAEAQRVQESKTAF
+172 TVAEQQRIQESKTAF
-187 RRLAA
+187 RRLAV

-208 VGELRGILAQYE
+208 VGALRGILEQYE
-220 IFLRAASML
+220 IFLRGASML
-229 FATIVVLYSAR
+229 FATAVVLYSAR
-240 PFFSAALRDIKAR
+240 PFFSAALRDLRTR

-264 ILLAYFSSVW
+264 ILLAYFASVW

-300 FEMRARHRMSQ
+300 FEMRARHRMTQ

-324 TKSTDTGEYVIPTS
+324 TRHSPEGNEVIPAS
-338 EIKVDDLLIIKPGQ
+338 DILVGDLLIIKPGQ
-352 KIPADG
+352 QIPADG
-358 IVISGHSAVDEA
+358 IVESGISAVDEA

-381 VSGDALIGGT
+381 SEGDALIGGT
-391 HNVESQLT
+391 HNVESQLM

-439 VAAVLILASI
+439 VAAVLIIASSI
-449 ISVSWYFIDP
+449 AIVWSFIDP

-508 LTQIDRIIFDKTG
+508 LNQIDRIVFDKTG

-531 QIVPATTD
+531 QMIPASADITL
-539 VTMSEEMAFIIASS
+539 SEHQVLKIAAT
-553 LEQHSNH
+553 LEQYSNH
-560 PIARAFNSKLLIDA
+560 PIARAFNSIAHFSTDNIEQITGRGVTGKLINIDGHE
-574 KDIKQ
+574 D
-579 VSGKGITASLTS
+579 TTYR
-591 KVFINSEAIMKEH
+591 
-604 FENKVFSIGRADF
+604 IGRADF
-617 VFPDEHTLPPIKD
+617 AFPTANVQPPIQD
-630 DRQWILLADQKQPLY
+630 DRQWLLLANEKQPLY

-654 QGAAP
+654 QGAIP
-659 MVQQLNSLGIKTTI
+659 MVKQLKAWGIKISI

-683 SVAEALKIKSVYKGL
+683 AVAKALDIDDVHKGL
-698 SPEEKLTLASQW
+698 SPAQKLELASHW
-710 QQEGQKIMMVGDG
+710 QQQGERLMMVGDG

-753 ITNNNLMTL
+753 ITNNNLTTIL
-762 IHALN
+762 HALS
-767 KGQKTSAIIRQN
+767 KGRKSTRIIRQN
-779 IYWALLYNAA
+779 IYWALLYNVL
-789 ALPLAALG
+789 ALPLAATG
-797 FIPPWAAAIGMSVS
+797 FIPPWAAAIGMSLS

-820 RLLSAD
+820 RLLTPN
-826 KQLVKLQQVDSI
+826 KQT

>member
-18 RWSLEIDGAEQTM
+18 RWCLEIDGQTQTM

-36 KAVAETIINSGLK
+36 KAVAETIISSGLK

-64 QKRQAS
+64 QKRNANS
-70 DDVRE
+70 DVRE

-82 KAIQQP
+82 PAIQQS
-88 FVRHIK
+88 FVQHFD
-94 NEQKENVSEAV
+94 NELAEAEAV
-105 LVITGISCAACAWL
+105 LVISGISCAACAWL
-119 IEHRLRQIN
+119 IEHRLSQLK
-128 HVNSANLNLTTHRL
+128 HVISVNLNLTTHRL
-142 IIHWLSDEIQ
+142 MVRWLDDEIK
-152 LSQILE
+152 LSQIFE

-172 TQAEAQRVQESKTAF
+172 TQAEHQRIQESKTAF
-187 RRLAA
+187 RRLVV

-208 VGELRGILAQYE
+208 IGELRGILAQYE
-220 IFLRAASML
+220 VFIRAASML
-229 FATIVVLYSAR
+229 FATVVVLYSAR
-240 PFFSAALRDIKAR
+240 PFFVAALRDIRTR

-264 ILLAYFSSVW
+264 ILLAYFASVW
-274 STVNQGPEIYFD
+274 STVNRGPEIYFD

-300 FEMRARHRMSQ
+300 FEMRARHRMTR
-311 AGNNLLDLMPSAA
+311 AGNNLLDLMPSVAI
-324 TKSTDTGEYVIPTS
+324 KSTPEGDLVIPS
-338 EIKVDDLLIIKPGQ
+338 SDIQVGDLLIIKPGQ
-352 KIPADG
+352 QIPADG
-358 IVISGHSAVDEA
+358 IVESGTSAVDEA

-381 VSGDALIGGT
+381 SAGDALIGGT
-391 HNVESQLT
+391 HNVESQIL
-399 MRVTATGVDAELNTI
+399 MRVTATGADAELNTI

-439 VAAVLILASI
+439 VAAVLIIASGI
-449 ISVSWYFIDP
+449 AITWWFIDP

-508 LTQIDRIIFDKTG
+508 LTQVDRIIFDKTG

-531 QIVPATTD
+531 ESIPAASDISLT
-539 VTMSEEMAFIIASS
+539 SAQALKIAAT
-553 LEQHSNH
+553 LEQYSNH
-560 PIARAFNSKLLIDA
+560 PIARAFSSLSYFTTDNIE
-574 KDIKQ
+574 Q
-579 VSGKGITASLTS
+579 VSAQGVKGTLIGIEGHDDMTYR
-591 KVFINSEAIMKEH
+591 
-604 FENKVFSIGRADF
+604 IGRADF
-617 VFPDEHTLPPIKD
+617 AFPQQTLSPPIND
-630 DRQWILLADQKQPLY
+630 DRQWLLLANDQQPLY
-645 WFALSDTLR
+645 WFALSDSLR
-654 QGAAP
+654 QGASNTIE
-659 MVQQLNSLGIKTTI
+659 QLKDWDIKVSI

-683 SVAEALKIKSVYKGL
+683 AVATALNIDDVHKGL
-698 SPEEKLTLASQW
+698 SPAQKLEIASAW
-710 QQEGQKIMMVGDG
+710 QQQGERLMMVGDG

-735 AVAIGQ
+735 AVAIGH
-741 ASDLTK
+741 ASDLTQ

-753 ITNNNLMTL
+753 ITNNRLTTL
-762 IHALN
+762 LHAIS
-767 KGQKTSAIIRQN
+767 KGRKSSRIIRQN
-779 IYWALLYNAA
+779 IYWALLYNIL
-789 ALPLAALG
+789 ALPLAATG

-820 RLLSAD
+820 RLLSSD
-826 KQLVKLQQVDSI
+826 KRATLIKTY

>member
-1 MSQNL
+1 MSQNV

-18 RWSLEIDGAEQTM
+18 RWCLDIDGEEQTM

-36 KAVAETIINSGLK
+36 KAVAEMIIGSGLK
-49 DYYRHRTALPEISPQ
+49 DYYKHRTALPEISPQ
-64 QKRQAS
+64 QKRTAS

-82 KAIQQP
+82 IAIQHP
-88 FVRHIK
+88 FVIRTT
-94 NEQKENVSEAV
+94 NEQQHVEAEAV
-105 LVITGISCAACAWL
+105 LVISGISCAACAWL
-119 IEHRLRQIN
+119 IEHRLNQLE
-128 HVNSANLNLTTHRL
+128 HVVSANLNLTTHRL
-142 IIHWLSDEIQ
+142 MIRWLDAGIK
-152 LSQILE
+152 LSHIFE

-172 TQAEAQRVQESKTAF
+172 TEAEHQRIQESKTAF
-187 RRLAA
+187 RRLAV

-208 VGELRGILAQYE
+208 VGALQGILVQYE

-229 FATIVVLYSAR
+229 FATFVVLYSAR
-240 PFFSAALRDIKAR
+240 PFFSAAVRDLKTR

-264 ILLAYFSSVW
+264 ILLAYFASVW
-274 STVNQGPEIYFD
+274 STFNQGPEIYFD

-300 FEMRARHRMSQ
+300 FEMRARHRMTQ

-324 TKSTDTGEYVIPTS
+324 IKSSPEGDIVIPAS
-338 EIKVDDLLIIKPGQ
+338 DIQVGDFLIIKPGQ
-352 KIPADG
+352 QIPADG
-358 IVISGHSAVDEA
+358 IVESGISAVDEA

-381 VSGDALIGGT
+381 SPGDALIGGT
-391 HNVESQLT
+391 HNVESQLL

-422 QEKPA
+422 HEKPA

-439 VAAVLILASI
+439 VAAVLIIASSIAI
-449 ISVSWYFIDP
+449 IWSFIDP

-508 LTQIDRIIFDKTG
+508 LNQIDRIVFDKTG

-531 QIVPATTD
+531 QAIPASANISMD
-539 VTMSEEMAFIIASS
+539 EQQALKIAAT
-553 LEQHSNH
+553 LEQYSNH
-560 PIARAFNSKLLIDA
+560 PIARAFNSISYYA
-574 KDIKQ
+574 TNNIEQ
-579 VSGKGITASLTS
+579 ITGKGVKGQL
-591 KVFINSEAIMKEH
+591 INI
-604 FENKVFSIGRADF
+604 ENKENQEDTVYRIGRADF
-617 VFPDEHTLPPIKD
+617 AYPQQHLTPPMND
-630 DRQWILLADQKQPLY
+630 DRQWLLLADNNQPLY
-645 WFALSDTLR
+645 WFALSDSLR
-654 QGAAP
+654 QGAVP
-659 MVQQLNSLGIKTTI
+659 MIKQLKAWGIKISI

-683 SVAEALKIKSVYKGL
+683 AVATALAIDDVHKGL
-698 SPEEKLTLASQW
+698 SPAQKLEFASNW
-710 QQEGQKIMMVGDG
+710 QQQGERLMMVGDG

-753 ITNNNLMTL
+753 ITNSNLTTIL
-762 IHALN
+762 HALS
-767 KGQKTSAIIRQN
+767 KGKQSSNIIRQN
-779 IYWALLYNAA
+779 IYWALLYNVL
-789 ALPLAALG
+789 ALPLAATG

-820 RLLSAD
+820 RLLSPN
-826 KQLVKLQQVDSI
+826 KQK

>member
-1 MSQNL
+1 MSQSL

-18 RWSLEIDGAEQTM
+18 RWCLEIDGKVQTM

-36 KAVAETIINSGLK
+36 KAVAETIIGSGLK
-49 DYYRHRTALPEISPQ
+49 DYYRHRTALPDVSPQ
-64 QKRQAS
+64 QKRSANN
-70 DDVRE
+70 DVRD

-82 KAIQQP
+82 PAIQQS
-88 FVRHIK
+88 FVQRFGSS
-94 NEQKENVSEAV
+94 NAETEQVEAEAV
-105 LVITGISCAACAWL
+105 LVISGISCAACAWL
-119 IEHRLRQIN
+119 IEHRLNQLE
-128 HVNSANLNLTTHRL
+128 HVVSVNLNLTTHRL
-142 IIHWLSDEIQ
+142 LIRWLDDEVK
-152 LSQILE
+152 LSQIFE

-172 TQAEAQRVQESKTAF
+172 TEAEQQRIQESKTAF
-187 RRLAA
+187 RRLAV

-199 VMMLAVPLY
+199 VMMLSVPLY
-208 VGELRGILAQYE
+208 VGAMQGILAQYE
-220 IFLRAASML
+220 VFLRAASML
-229 FATIVVLYSAR
+229 FATFVVLYSAR
-240 PFFSAALRDIKAR
+240 PFFSAALRDLRTR

-264 ILLAYFSSVW
+264 ILLAYFASVW

-300 FEMRARHRMSQ
+300 FEMRARHRMTQ

-324 TKSTDTGEYVIPTS
+324 IKSTPAGDIVIAS
-338 EIKVDDLLIIKPGQ
+338 SDIQVDDLLLIKPGQ
-352 KIPADG
+352 QIPADG
-358 IVISGHSAVDEA
+358 IIESGSSAVDEA

-381 VSGDALIGGT
+381 IVGDRLIGGT
-391 HNVESQLT
+391 HNVESQLL

-439 VAAVLILASI
+439 VAAVLIIATI
-449 ISVSWYFIDP
+449 IAISWWFIDP

-508 LTQIDRIIFDKTG
+508 LNQIDRIVFDKTG

-531 QIVPATTD
+531 QTIAASNEVSLTSQQALKVAAT
-539 VTMSEEMAFIIASS
+539 
-553 LEQHSNH
+553 LEQYSNH
-560 PIARAFNSKLLIDA
+560 PIARAFSYVGHFETDNIE
-574 KDIKQ
+574 Q
-579 VSGKGITASLTS
+579 VTGKGVEGRLLN
-591 KVFINSEAIMKEH
+591 INNGEDTIYR
-604 FENKVFSIGRADF
+604 IGRADF
-617 VFPDEHTLPPIKD
+617 AFPQQQLSPPIND
-630 DRQWILLADQKQPLY
+630 ERQWLLLADNQQPLY

-654 QGAAP
+654 QGASATIA
-659 MVQQLNSLGIKTTI
+659 QLKNWDIKVSI

-683 SVAEALKIKSVYKGL
+683 AVATALHIDDVHKGL
-698 SPEEKLTLASQW
+698 SPAQKLEQASTW
-710 QQEGQKIMMVGDG
+710 QQQGERLMMVGDG

-753 ITNNNLMTL
+753 ITNNSLATL
-762 IHALN
+762 LHAIS
-767 KGQKTSAIIRQN
+767 KGKKSTRVIRQN
-779 IYWALLYNAA
+779 IYWALLYNLL
-789 ALPLAALG
+789 ALPLAATG

-820 RLLSAD
+820 RLLSSD
-826 KQLVKLQQVDSI
+826 KQFSDKRFTNKQFN

>member
-1 MSQNL
+1 MSQSL

-18 RWSLEIDGAEQTM
+18 RWNLEIDGEAQTM

-36 KAVAETIINSGLK
+36 KAVAETIIGSGLK
-49 DYYRHRTALPEISPQ
+49 DYYRHRTALPDVSPQ
-64 QKRQAS
+64 QKRSANN
-70 DDVRE
+70 DVRD

-82 KAIQQP
+82 AAIQQS
-88 FVRHIK
+88 FVQRCDRS
-94 NEQKENVSEAV
+94 NAETEQAEAEAI
-105 LVITGISCAACAWL
+105 LVISGISCAACAWL
-119 IEHRLRQIN
+119 IEHRLNQLE
-128 HVNSANLNLTTHRL
+128 HVVSVNLNLTTHRL
-142 IIHWLSDEIQ
+142 LIRWLDDEVK
-152 LSQILE
+152 LSQIFE

-172 TQAEAQRVQESKTAF
+172 TAAEQQRIQESKTAF
-187 RRLAA
+187 RRLAV

-199 VMMLAVPLY
+199 VMMLSVPLY
-208 VGELRGILAQYE
+208 VGAMQGILAQYE
-220 IFLRAASML
+220 VFLRAASML
-229 FATIVVLYSAR
+229 FATFVVMYSAR
-240 PFFSAALRDIKAR
+240 PFFSAALRDLRTR

-264 ILLAYFSSVW
+264 ILLAYFASVW

-300 FEMRARHRMSQ
+300 FEMRARHRMTQ

-324 TKSTDTGEYVIPTS
+324 IKSTPAGHIVIAS
-338 EIKVDDLLIIKPGQ
+338 SDIQIDDLLLIKPGQ
-352 KIPADG
+352 QIPADG
-358 IVISGHSAVDEA
+358 IIESGSSAVDEA

-381 VSGDALIGGT
+381 IVGDRLIGGT
-391 HNVESQLT
+391 HNVESQLL

-439 VAAVLILASI
+439 VAAVLIIATI
-449 ISVSWYFIDP
+449 IAISWWFIDP

-508 LTQIDRIIFDKTG
+508 LNQIDRIVFDKTG

-531 QIVPATTD
+531 QTLAASADVSLTSQQALKIAAT
-539 VTMSEEMAFIIASS
+539 
-553 LEQHSNH
+553 LEQYSNH
-560 PIARAFNSKLLIDA
+560 PIARAFSYVGHFETDNIE
-574 KDIKQ
+574 Q
-579 VSGKGITASLTS
+579 VTGKGVEGRLLNID
-591 KVFINSEAIMKEH
+591 NCKET
-604 FENKVFSIGRADF
+604 VYRIGRADF
-617 VFPDEHTLPPIKD
+617 AFPQQQLSPPID
-630 DRQWILLADQKQPLY
+630 DERQWLLLADNHQPLY

-654 QGAAP
+654 QGASATIT
-659 MVQQLNSLGIKTTI
+659 QLKNWGIKVSI

-683 SVAEALKIKSVYKGL
+683 AVAKALNIDDVYKGL
-698 SPEEKLTLASQW
+698 SPAEKLEQASTW
-710 QQEGQKIMMVGDG
+710 QQQGERLMMVGDG

-753 ITNNNLMTL
+753 ITNNNLTTL
-762 IHALN
+762 LHAVS
-767 KGQKTSAIIRQN
+767 KGKKSTLVIRQN
-779 IYWALLYNAA
+779 IYWALLYNIL
-789 ALPLAALG
+789 ALPLAATG
-797 FIPPWAAAIGMSVS
+797 FIPPWAAAIGMSLS

-820 RLLSAD
+820 RLLSSDKHFTD
-826 KQLVKLQQVDSI
+826 KQFN

>member
-1 MSQNL
+1 MSQNV

-18 RWSLEIDGAEQTM
+18 RWCLEIDGEEHIM

-36 KAVAETIINSGLK
+36 KAVAETIIGSGLK

-64 QKRQAS
+64 QKRSARNE
-70 DDVRE
+70 VRD

-82 KAIQQP
+82 VAIQQP
-88 FVRHIK
+88 FVIRTT
-94 NEQKENVSEAV
+94 NAQQQVEAEAI
-105 LVITGISCAACAWL
+105 LVISGISCAACAWL
-119 IEHRLRQIN
+119 IEHRLGQLK
-128 HVNSANLNLTTHRL
+128 HVVSAKLNLTTHRL
-142 IIHWLSDEIQ
+142 LLTWRDGDIK

-172 TQAEAQRVQESKTAF
+172 TEAEQQRVQESKTAF
-187 RRLAA
+187 RRLAV

-208 VGELRGILAQYE
+208 VGALQGILAQYE

-229 FATIVVLYSAR
+229 FATVVVLYSAR
-240 PFFSAALRDIKAR
+240 PFFSAALRDIRTR

-264 ILLAYFSSVW
+264 ILMAYFASVW

-300 FEMRARHRMSQ
+300 FEMRARHRMTQ

-324 TKSTDTGEYVIPTS
+324 TKSCPEGDIVIPTS
-338 EIKVDDLLIIKPGQ
+338 DIQVGDLLVIKPGQ

-358 IVISGHSAVDEA
+358 IVESGTSAVDEA

-381 VSGDALIGGT
+381 AQGDTLIGGT
-391 HNVESQLT
+391 HNVESQLL
-399 MRVTATGVDAELNTI
+399 MRVTATGADAELNTI

-422 QEKPA
+422 HEKPA

-439 VAAVLILASI
+439 VAAVLIIASGI
-449 ISVSWYFIDP
+449 AITWSFIDP

-508 LTQIDRIIFDKTG
+508 LNQIDRIVFDKTG

-531 QIVPATTD
+531 QSLPAAENIDLTPKQ
-539 VTMSEEMAFIIASS
+539 ALKIAAT
-553 LEQHSNH
+553 LEQYSNH
-560 PIARAFNSKLLIDA
+560 PIARAFNSIVYFDTDNIEQVTAKGVQGRLINIDGHE
-574 KDIKQ
+574 DT
-579 VSGKGITASLTS
+579 VYR
-591 KVFINSEAIMKEH
+591 
-604 FENKVFSIGRADF
+604 IGRADF
-617 VFPDEHTLPPIKD
+617 AFPAVTLQPPIHD
-630 DRQWILLADQKQPLY
+630 DRQWLLLADETQPLY

-654 QGAAP
+654 QGAIP
-659 MVQQLNSLGIKTTI
+659 MVKQLKDWGIKVSI
-673 LTGDPSAQVE
+673 LTGDPSSQVE
-683 SVAEALKIKSVYKGL
+683 AVATTLNIDDVHKGL
-698 SPEEKLTLASQW
+698 SPAQKLEFASRW
-710 QQEGQKIMMVGDG
+710 QQQGERLMMVGDG

-753 ITNNNLMTL
+753 ITNNSLTTIL
-762 IHALN
+762 HALS
-767 KGQKTSAIIRQN
+767 KGKKSTRIIRQN
-779 IYWALLYNAA
+779 IYWALLYNVL
-789 ALPLAALG
+789 ALPLAATG

-820 RLLSAD
+820 RLLSPN
-826 KQLVKLQQVDSI
+826 KQT

>member
-1 MSQNL
+1 MSQNV

-18 RWSLEIDGAEQTM
+18 RWCLDIDGEEQTM

-36 KAVAETIINSGLK
+36 KAVAETIIGSGLK

-64 QKRQAS
+64 QKRSAR
-70 DDVRE
+70 DNVRE

-82 KAIQQP
+82 VAIQQP
-88 FVRHIK
+88 FVIR
-94 NEQKENVSEAV
+94 NTNSQQQVEAEAV
-105 LVITGISCAACAWL
+105 LVISGISCAACAWL
-119 IEHRLRQIN
+119 IEHRLNQLEHI
-128 HVNSANLNLTTHRL
+128 VSANLNLTTHRL
-142 IIHWLSDEIQ
+142 LLVWQDADIK

-172 TQAEAQRVQESKTAF
+172 TEAEQQRVQESKTAF
-187 RRLAA
+187 RRLVV

-199 VMMLAVPLY
+199 VMMLSVPLY
-208 VGELRGILAQYE
+208 VGALQGILAQYE
-220 IFLRAASML
+220 VFLRAASML
-229 FATIVVLYSAR
+229 FATFVVLYSAR
-240 PFFSAALRDIKAR
+240 PFFSAAVRDIRTR

-264 ILLAYFSSVW
+264 ILLAYFASVW

-300 FEMRARHRMSQ
+300 FEMRARHRMTQ

-324 TKSTDTGEYVIPTS
+324 TKSSPEGDVVIAVS
-338 EIKVDDLLIIKPGQ
+338 DIQVGDLLIIKPGQ
-352 KIPADG
+352 QIPADG
-358 IVISGHSAVDEA
+358 IVESGISAVDEA

-381 VSGDALIGGT
+381 SQGDTLIGGT
-391 HNVESQLT
+391 HNVESQLL

-439 VAAVLILASI
+439 VAAVLIIASSIAI
-449 ISVSWYFIDP
+449 IWSFIDP

-508 LTQIDRIIFDKTG
+508 LNQIDRIVFDKTG

-531 QIVPATTD
+531 QTIAASANTTLSEQQALKIAAT
-539 VTMSEEMAFIIASS
+539 
-553 LEQHSNH
+553 LEQYSNH
-560 PIARAFNSKLLIDA
+560 PIARAFNTLHLFDSDNIV
-574 KDIKQ
+574 Q
-579 VSGKGITASLTS
+579 VTGKGVEGRLPQTS
-591 KVFINSEAIMKEH
+591 DLPSNTYR
-604 FENKVFSIGRADF
+604 IGRADF
-617 VFPDEHTLPPIKD
+617 AFPAASLQPPIKD
-630 DRQWILLADQKQPLY
+630 DRQWLLLADQEQPLY
-645 WFALSDTLR
+645 WFALSDSLR
-654 QGAAP
+654 QGALP
-659 MVQQLNSLGIKTTI
+659 MVKQLKAWGIKISI

-683 SVAEALKIKSVYKGL
+683 AVAQALDIDDVHKGL
-698 SPEEKLTLASQW
+698 SPAEKLEFASNW
-710 QQEGQKIMMVGDG
+710 QQQGERLMMVGDG

-753 ITNNNLMTL
+753 ITNNSLTTIL
-762 IHALN
+762 HAIS
-767 KGQKTSAIIRQN
+767 KGRKSSRIIRQN
-779 IYWALLYNAA
+779 IYWALLYNVL
-789 ALPLAALG
+789 ALPLAATG

-820 RLLSAD
+820 RLLSPN
-826 KQLVKLQQVDSI
+826 KQT

>member
-18 RWSLEIDGAEQTM
+18 RWCLEIDGQTQTM

-36 KAVAETIINSGLK
+36 KAVAETIISSGLK

-64 QKRQAS
+64 QKRNANS
-70 DDVRE
+70 DVRE

-82 KAIQQP
+82 PAIQQS
-88 FVRHIK
+88 FVQHFD
-94 NEQKENVSEAV
+94 NELAEAEAV
-105 LVITGISCAACAWL
+105 LVISGISCAACAWL
-119 IEHRLRQIN
+119 IEHRLSQLK
-128 HVNSANLNLTTHRL
+128 HVISVNLNLTTHRL
-142 IIHWLSDEIQ
+142 MVRWLDDEIK
-152 LSQILE
+152 LSQIFE

-172 TQAEAQRVQESKTAF
+172 TQAEHQRIQESKTAF
-187 RRLAA
+187 RRLVV

-208 VGELRGILAQYE
+208 IGELRGILAQYE
-220 IFLRAASML
+220 VFIRAASML
-229 FATIVVLYSAR
+229 FATVVVLYSAR
-240 PFFSAALRDIKAR
+240 PFFVAALRDIRTR

-264 ILLAYFSSVW
+264 ILLAYFASVW
-274 STVNQGPEIYFD
+274 STVNRGPEIYFD

-300 FEMRARHRMSQ
+300 FEMRARHRMTR
-311 AGNNLLDLMPSAA
+311 AGNNLLDLMPSVAI
-324 TKSTDTGEYVIPTS
+324 KSTPEGDLVIPS
-338 EIKVDDLLIIKPGQ
+338 SDIQVGDLLIIKPGQ
-352 KIPADG
+352 QIPADG
-358 IVISGHSAVDEA
+358 IVESGTSAVDEA

-381 VSGDALIGGT
+381 SAGDTLIGGT
-391 HNVESQLT
+391 HNVESQLL
-399 MRVTATGVDAELNTI
+399 MRVTATGADAELNTI

-439 VAAVLILASI
+439 VAAVLIIASGI
-449 ISVSWYFIDP
+449 AITWWFIDP

-508 LTQIDRIIFDKTG
+508 LTQVDRIIFDKTG

-531 QIVPATTD
+531 ESIPAASDISLT
-539 VTMSEEMAFIIASS
+539 SAQALKIAAT
-553 LEQHSNH
+553 LEQYSNH
-560 PIARAFNSKLLIDA
+560 PIARAFSSVSYFTTDNIE
-574 KDIKQ
+574 Q
-579 VSGKGITASLTS
+579 VSAQGVKGTLIGIEDHDDMTYR
-591 KVFINSEAIMKEH
+591 
-604 FENKVFSIGRADF
+604 IGRADF
-617 VFPDEHTLPPIKD
+617 AFPQQSLSPPISD
-630 DRQWILLADQKQPLY
+630 DRQWLLLANDQQPLY
-645 WFALSDTLR
+645 WFALSDSLR
-654 QGAAP
+654 QGASSTIG
-659 MVQQLNSLGIKTTI
+659 QLKDWDIKVSI

-683 SVAEALKIKSVYKGL
+683 AVATALNIDDVHKGL
-698 SPEEKLTLASQW
+698 SPAQKLEIASAW
-710 QQEGQKIMMVGDG
+710 QQQGERLMMVGDG

-735 AVAIGQ
+735 AVAIGH
-741 ASDLTK
+741 ASDLTQ

-753 ITNNNLMTL
+753 ITNNRLTTL
-762 IHALN
+762 LHAIS
-767 KGQKTSAIIRQN
+767 KGRKSSRIIRQN
-779 IYWALLYNAA
+779 IYWALLYNIL
-789 ALPLAALG
+789 ALPLAATG

-820 RLLSAD
+820 RLLSSD
-826 KQLVKLQQVDSI
+826 KRATLIKTY

>member
-1 MSQNL
+1 MSQNV
-6 CFHCGEIALEGN
+6 CFHCGEMALEGN
-18 RWSLEIDGAEQTM
+18 RWCLDIDGENQTM

-36 KAVAETIINSGLK
+36 KAVAETIIGSGLK
-49 DYYRHRTALPEISPQ
+49 DYYKHRTALPEISPK
-64 QKRQAS
+64 QKRTAS
-70 DDVRE
+70 GDVRE

-82 KAIQQP
+82 IAIQHP
-88 FVRHIK
+88 FVIRTT
-94 NEQKENVSEAV
+94 NEQQKIEAEAI
-105 LVITGISCAACAWL
+105 LVISGISCAACAWL
-119 IEHRLRQIN
+119 IEHRLNQLE
-128 HVNSANLNLTTHRL
+128 HVVSANLNLTTHRL
-142 IIHWLSDEIQ
+142 MVRWLDADIK
-152 LSQILE
+152 LSHIFE

-172 TQAEAQRVQESKTAF
+172 TEAEHQRIQESKTAF
-187 RRLAA
+187 RRLAV

-208 VGELRGILAQYE
+208 VGALQGILVQYE

-229 FATIVVLYSAR
+229 FATFVVLYSAR
-240 PFFSAALRDIKAR
+240 PFFSAAVRDLKTR

-264 ILLAYFSSVW
+264 ILLAYFASVW

-300 FEMRARHRMSQ
+300 FEMRARHRMTQ

-324 TKSTDTGEYVIPTS
+324 IKSSPGGDIVIPAS
-338 EIKVDDLLIIKPGQ
+338 DIQVGDLLIIKPGQ
-352 KIPADG
+352 QIPADG
-358 IVISGHSAVDEA
+358 IVESGISAVDEA

-381 VSGDALIGGT
+381 SPGDALIGGT
-391 HNVESQLT
+391 HNVESQLL

-422 QEKPA
+422 HEKPA

-439 VAAVLILASI
+439 VAAVLIIASSI
-449 ISVSWYFIDP
+449 AIAWSFIDP

-508 LTQIDRIIFDKTG
+508 LNQIDRIVFDKTG

-531 QIVPATTD
+531 QVIPA
-539 VTMSEEMAFIIASS
+539 SANISLNEQQALKIAAT
-553 LEQHSNH
+553 LEQYSNH
-560 PIARAFNSKLLIDA
+560 PIARAFNSISYYA
-574 KDIKQ
+574 TNNIEQ
-579 VSGKGITASLTS
+579 ITGKGVKGQL
-591 KVFINSEAIMKEH
+591 INI
-604 FENKVFSIGRADF
+604 ENQENQENTFYRIGRADF
-617 VFPDEHTLPPIKD
+617 AYPQQHLTPPMND
-630 DRQWILLADQKQPLY
+630 DRQWLLLADNNQPLY
-645 WFALSDTLR
+645 WFALSDSLR
-654 QGAAP
+654 QGAVP
-659 MVQQLNSLGIKTTI
+659 MVKQLKAWGIKISI

-683 SVAEALKIKSVYKGL
+683 AVATTLDIDDVHKGL
-698 SPEEKLTLASQW
+698 SPAEKLEFASNW
-710 QQEGQKIMMVGDG
+710 QQQGERLMMVGDG

-753 ITNNNLMTL
+753 ITNNNLTTIL
-762 IHALN
+762 HALS
-767 KGQKTSAIIRQN
+767 KGKKSSNIIRQN
-779 IYWALLYNAA
+779 IYWALLYNVL
-789 ALPLAALG
+789 ALPLAATG

-820 RLLSAD
+820 RLLSPN
-826 KQLVKLQQVDSI
+826 KQK

>member
-1 MSQNL
+1 MSQNV

-18 RWSLEIDGAEQTM
+18 RWCLDIDGEEQTM

-36 KAVAETIINSGLK
+36 KAVAEMIIGSGLK
-49 DYYRHRTALPEISPQ
+49 DYYKHRTALPEISPQ
-64 QKRQAS
+64 QKRTAS

-82 KAIQQP
+82 IAIQQP
-88 FVRHIK
+88 FVIRTT
-94 NEQKENVSEAV
+94 NEQQKIEAEAI
-105 LVITGISCAACAWL
+105 LVMSGISCAACAWL
-119 IEHRLRQIN
+119 IEHRLNQLE
-128 HVNSANLNLTTHRL
+128 HVISANLNLTTHRL
-142 IIHWLSDEIQ
+142 MIRWLDADIK
-152 LSQILE
+152 LSHIFE

-172 TQAEAQRVQESKTAF
+172 TEAEHHRIQESKTAF
-187 RRLAA
+187 RRLAV

-208 VGELRGILAQYE
+208 VGALQGILVQYE

-229 FATIVVLYSAR
+229 FATFVVLYSAR
-240 PFFSAALRDIKAR
+240 PFFSAAVRDLKTR

-264 ILLAYFSSVW
+264 ILLAYFASVW

-300 FEMRARHRMSQ
+300 FEMRARHRMTQ

-324 TKSTDTGEYVIPTS
+324 IKSSPEGDIVIPAS
-338 EIKVDDLLIIKPGQ
+338 DIQVGDFLIIKPGQ
-352 KIPADG
+352 QIPADG
-358 IVISGHSAVDEA
+358 IVESGISAVDEA

-381 VSGDALIGGT
+381 SQGDALIGGT
-391 HNVESQLT
+391 HNVESQLL

-422 QEKPA
+422 HEKPA

-439 VAAVLILASI
+439 VAAVLIIASSI
-449 ISVSWYFIDP
+449 AIVWSFIDP

-508 LTQIDRIIFDKTG
+508 LNQIDRIVFDKTG

-531 QIVPATTD
+531 QAIPA
-539 VTMSEEMAFIIASS
+539 SANISLNEQQALKIAAT
-553 LEQHSNH
+553 LEQYSNH
-560 PIARAFNSKLLIDA
+560 PIARAFNSMSYYATNNIEQ
-574 KDIKQ
+574 IT
-579 VSGKGITASLTS
+579 GKGVKGQL
-591 KVFINSEAIMKEH
+591 INI
-604 FENKVFSIGRADF
+604 ENQDNQENTVYRIGRADF
-617 VFPDEHTLPPIKD
+617 AYPQQHLTPPMND
-630 DRQWILLADQKQPLY
+630 DRQWLLLADNNQPLY
-645 WFALSDTLR
+645 WFALSDSLR
-654 QGAAP
+654 QGAVL
-659 MVQQLNSLGIKTTI
+659 MVKQLKAWGIKISI

-683 SVAEALKIKSVYKGL
+683 AVATALAIDDVHKGL
-698 SPEEKLTLASQW
+698 SPAQKLEFASNW
-710 QQEGQKIMMVGDG
+710 QQQGERLMMVGDG

-753 ITNNNLMTL
+753 ITNNNLTTIL
-762 IHALN
+762 HALS
-767 KGQKTSAIIRQN
+767 KGKKSSNIIRQN
-779 IYWALLYNAA
+779 IYWALLYNVL
-789 ALPLAALG
+789 ALPLAATG

-820 RLLSAD
+820 RLLSPN
-826 KQLVKLQQVDSI
+826 KQK

>member
-18 RWSLEIDGAEQTM
+18 RWSLDIDGEEKIM

-36 KAVAETIINSGLK
+36 KAVAQTIIDSGLK
-49 DYYRHRTALPEISPQ
+49 DYYRHRTALPETSPQ
-64 QKRQAS
+64 QKRSANNNVR
-70 DDVRE
+70 DD
-75 ELKLYDE
+75 LKLYDE
-82 KAIQQP
+82 PAIQQS
-88 FVRHIK
+88 FVSQHSDEHGI
-94 NEQKENVSEAV
+94 NESEAV
-105 LVITGISCAACAWL
+105 LVVSGISCAACAWL
-119 IEHRLRQIN
+119 IEHRLQQLEY
-128 HVNSANLNLTTHRL
+128 VVTASLNLTTHRL
-142 IIHWLSDEIQ
+142 MIRWHSDALK
-152 LSQILE
+152 LSQIFE
-158 EIHQLGYQAHPFSA
+158 EIYELGYQAHPFSA
-172 TQAEAQRVQESKTAF
+172 TQAEQQRTQESKTAF
-187 RRLAA
+187 RRLVV
-192 AGFATMQ
+192 AGFSTMQ

-220 IFLRAASML
+220 VFIRGASML

-240 PFFSAALRDIKAR
+240 PFFTAALRDLKTR

-300 FEMRARHRMSQ
+300 FEMRARHRMTQ

-324 TKSTDTGEYVIPTS
+324 TKTMPDGDIVIPCS
-338 EIKVDDLLIIKPGQ
+338 EIKVGDVLLIKPGQ
-352 KIPADG
+352 QIPADG
-358 IVISGHSAVDEA
+358 IITSGNSAVDEA

-381 VSGDALIGGT
+381 TVGDHLIGGT
-391 HNVESQLT
+391 HNVESQLL
-399 MRVTATGVDAELNTI
+399 MEVTATGVDAELNTI

-439 VAAVLILASI
+439 VAAVLIIASLI
-449 ISVSWYFIDP
+449 AISWWFIDP
-459 SQAFWITLAVLVV
+459 SQAFWITLSVLVV

-508 LTQIDRIIFDKTG
+508 LNQVDRIVFDKTG

-531 QIVPATTD
+531 QTIAANEDITLTSQQALKIAAT
-539 VTMSEEMAFIIASS
+539 
-553 LEQHSNH
+553 LEQYSNH
-560 PIARAFNSKLLIDA
+560 PIARAFNYAGYFDTENIE
-574 KDIKQ
+574 Q
-579 VSGKGITASLTS
+579 VTGKGVKGTL
-591 KVFINSEAIMKEH
+591 INSNGIGTITYR
-604 FENKVFSIGRADF
+604 IGRADF
-617 VFPDEHTLPPIKD
+617 AFPQQHLIPPVKD
-630 DRQWILLADQKQPLY
+630 DRQWLLLADDQQPLY
-645 WFALSDTLR
+645 WFALSDSLR
-654 QGAAP
+654 QGARSTIS
-659 MVQQLNSLGIKTTI
+659 QLKYWGIQVSI

-683 SVAEALKIKSVYKGL
+683 SVAKSLDIQDVHKGL
-698 SPEEKLTLASQW
+698 TPSQKLEYAAKW
-710 QQEGQKIMMVGDG
+710 QQQGERLMMVGDG
-723 INDVPTLARADI
+723 INDVPTLARAEI

-753 ITNNNLMTL
+753 ITNSSLTTL
-762 IHALN
+762 LHAIS
-767 KGQKTSAIIRQN
+767 KGKKTSLIIRQN
-779 IYWALLYNAA
+779 IYWALLYNIL
-789 ALPLAALG
+789 ALPLAAAG

-820 RLLSAD
+820 RLLSSD
-826 KQLVKLQQVDSI
+826 KKLNQIKVH